1 MKKNINFIKLN
12 VKKPSLDAM
21 VTAYSSGYAPTRQ
34 SVALACGVS
43 EVTSGKVANALI
55 KSGIMCEKQYSV
67 SGERPAFHLFF
78 DDSVRVML
86 IDISS
91 SVYSM
96 GIFDA
101 YGQCAFRETYNYDF
115 ELNFNDNFTVFL
127 SRSGLKAKRSG
138 HAVSAICVMYSD
150 VGQGSNPAYLN
161 TQFYRANSSD
171 KERIDGLVY
180 SVFRKHPLCFFG
192 ISEAISSAMHLNV
205 SKSSQFDNGTSYLF
219 IGSYLSAMNLSRN
232 RDPIVCNP
240 QKMILPDRIP
250 CEDYFLSHP
259 YSKDAADTLLAHFS
273 LFLEC
278 AFNSGTIIVES
289 DLYTFDYISVRRL
302 GKLFAMCGSLPP
314 ITLTS
319 NTYPSLSMLGAI
331 RKTLLEI
338 VRKYVVSV

>member
-1 MKKNINFIKLN
+1 MKKDIKFINLN

-21 VTAYSSGYAPTRQ
+21 ITAYSSGYAPTRQ

-67 SGERPAFHLFF
+67 NGERPAFHLFF

-96 GIFDA
+96 GIFDS
-101 YGQCAFRETYNYDF
+101 YGQCVFRDMYTYDF

-127 SRSGLKAKRSG
+127 SRCGLKAKRSG
-138 HAVSAICVMYSD
+138 HSFSAMCVMYSD
-150 VGQGSNPAYLN
+150 EGQGSNPAYLN
-161 TQFYRANSSD
+161 TKFYRANSSD
-171 KERIDGLVY
+171 KERIDSLVH
-180 SVFRKHPLCFFG
+180 SVFRKHPLCYFST
-192 ISEAISSAMHLNV
+192 SEAISSAMRLNV
-205 SKSSQFDNGTSYLF
+205 SESSQFDNGTSYLF
-219 IGSYLSAMNLSRN
+219 IGSYLSAMNISKN
-232 RDPIVCNP
+232 HDPIICSP
-240 QKMILPDRIP
+240 QKMILPDGIP
-250 CEDYFLSHP
+250 CEDYFLLHQ

-289 DLYTFDYISVRRL
+289 DLYTFDEISVRRL
-302 GKLFAMCGSLPP
+302 GKLFATCGSLPP
-314 ITLTS
+314 IVITS
-319 NTYPSLSMLGAI
+319 KNYPSLSMLGAI
-331 RKTLLEI
+331 RKTLLDITKKYI
-338 VRKYVVSV
+338 VSE